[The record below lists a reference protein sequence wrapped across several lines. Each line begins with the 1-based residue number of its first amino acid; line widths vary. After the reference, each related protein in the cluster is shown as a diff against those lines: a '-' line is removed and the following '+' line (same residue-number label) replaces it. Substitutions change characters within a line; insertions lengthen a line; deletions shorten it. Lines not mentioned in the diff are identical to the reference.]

1 MSELQVD
8 TELPPD
14 AAASIKEDKSAE
26 LNKPEPTRDLN
37 NLFKEMR
44 VDELYRTDS
53 GPSATIDVIPDFR
66 YITTQLVEHSIKIYQ
81 QIAQLSVPTV
91 TPASLLAYFLDCIYT
106 YGTVNDVWHIREC
119 TSFYGDQF
127 LADQQ
132 AAQSL
137 YLACYDA
144 VPPFLRDIIRQLEFT
159 FDPRRQNLAYIYSF
173 AAYSFPHDSGR
184 IYPIHMFLAL
194 HNIIAEAGP
203 DDTETTLWIRWLK
216 YVVIRTATENITV
229 GHLIGAAY
237 DDNLLENFITKSL
250 HKLLSPIASTGSKAR
265 PVLEPFDF
273 IITEKASLDLVNP
286 YFYLL
291 GNEKLQ
297 LNTFMNFRNLLRCQV
312 YELFPD
318 CIPIW
323 QLYGLESG
331 STIMNHCYTT
341 TSVPTF
347 HALPISITSCTTTAS
362 TFNYKEKLKFKCTF
376 ACREENVEQFLIP
389 TEGTYTPALYLVG
402 PDDPLSP
409 DTLLSQSFDPDD
421 EQWIIYSPWSPGKAS
436 TYYPLTSGLIIET
449 NELDG
454 THVPMP
460 ALENSIHDEN
470 SHFLE
475 SAIPIKAAVSRNDY
489 DGIQPHIIRKRTPEK
504 RHETKVSFSKY
515 DMTVHQIPEYTN
527 VVKNFGN
534 PLPGFTVATGITI
547 PAKATTKIAYDGNAK
562 DSNHL
567 PQDEFP
573 YKLYTWS
580 SYRWISKQHSSVAQF
595 LDFTYLL
602 TNFRTIYG
610 TFPQTMMSEPLPR
623 LIEED

>member
-1 MSELQVD
+1 MSELKVD

-14 AAASIKEDKSAE
+14 AAAQLKEDNSAD
-26 LNKPEPTRDLN
+26 LNKPEPTHELN
-37 NLFKEMR
+37 NLFKEMH

-66 YITTQLVEHSIKIYQ
+66 YITIQLVEHSIKIYQ

-106 YGTVNDVWHIREC
+106 YGTVNDAWMIREC
-119 TSFYGDQF
+119 TSYYGNKLLDDHQAMQSLF
-127 LADQQ
+127 LACH
-132 AAQSL
+132 S
-137 YLACYDA
+137 A

-159 FDPRRQNLAYIYSF
+159 FDPRRPNLAYIYSF

-203 DDTETTLWIRWLK
+203 DDTEATLWTRWLS
-216 YVVIRTATENITV
+216 YVVIRTATETITV
-229 GHLIGAAY
+229 GHLIGGAY
-237 DDNLLENFITKSL
+237 DDNLFENFVTKSF

-273 IITEKASLDLVNP
+273 IITEQPAFDLINP
-286 YFYLL
+286 YIYLL

-297 LNTFMNFRNLLRCQV
+297 LNTFMNFRNLLRSQV

-331 STIMNHCYTT
+331 STIMNHCYTS

-347 HALPISITSCTTTAS
+347 HALPIKLTSCSQTTTM
-362 TFNYKEKLKFKCTF
+362 FNFKEKLKFKCTY
-376 ACREENVEQFLIP
+376 ACKEAPLEQYTMP
-389 TEGTYTPALYLVG
+389 AANTYTQDLYLVG
-402 PDDPLSP
+402 PDDLVPP
-409 DTLLSQSFDPDD
+409 DALLSSSLDPDD

-475 SAIPIKAAVSRNDY
+475 SAVPLKAVVTRNDY
-489 DGIQPHIIRKRTPEK
+489 DGTKPHMIRKRKPEA

-515 DMTVHQIPEYTN
+515 DMTVHQIPEYTS
-527 VVKNFGN
+527 VVSDLVN
-534 PLPGFTVATGITI
+534 PLPGFTIHTGLTD
-547 PAKATTKIAYDGNAK
+547 PKKATTKISFNGNAK
-562 DSNHL
+562 DSKH
-567 PQDEFP
+567 PPHDEFP

-595 LDFTYLL
+595 IDFTYML

-610 TFPQTMMSEPLPR
+610 TFPQTMTSEPLPR